1 MLITTR
7 KTNSSAMLY
16 CTILV
21 LSLGCLRAGAAV
33 QLASIFSDHMV
44 LQRGMADPVW
54 GMAAPGQ
61 TVKVSFAGNTVSAQ
75 EDNTGR
81 WMVKLPAM
89 QANANP
95 QTLTVQAG
103 SSTSSVKDVLV
114 GEVWLCSGQ
123 SNMTYNLWG
132 WTPGGHGHAAVA
144 KANYPLIRF
153 VDVPQKTAS
162 QPRNSFEGSWQV
174 CSPKTIGGFSAVGYY
189 FGRDLFRKLHVPI
202 GLIESSWPGTPIQ
215 PWTPLSAF
223 RDTPQ
228 LHNDYLWIE
237 NLEKQFGAQKKAFVT
252 AIVAWLPKARAA
264 LNAGQEVP
272 NPPQEPWN
280 PMSGPGP
287 TSLYNAMI
295 NPLVP
300 FAIRGNIWYQ
310 GESNVN
316 DSLYYVRL
324 KALIKSWRKAWNQGD
339 FPFYLVEIAPF
350 YYGNPATG
358 EPVVWNAQENV
369 VRTVANT
376 GIAGT
381 QDIGTLHNVHP
392 FDKRDVGY
400 RLSLLALAKT
410 YGQKGFVYAG
420 PMYKSM
426 TISDG
431 KAVIHFKHAGDGLV
445 SRDGKP
451 LTWFEIAGKNGKFF
465 PAQAAIV
472 GHSVVVQSSSV
483 PNPTVVRFAWDQV
496 AVPNLM
502 NQAGLPAL
510 PFATNEA
517 MTSSHEK

>member
-1 MLITTR
+1 MVVTR
-7 KTNSSAMLY
+7 KMHSTAM
-16 CTILV
+16 V
-21 LSLGCLRAGAAV
+21 LGGIVVLLFGGLRAGAAV
-33 QLASIFSDHMV
+33 RLASIFTSQMV

-54 GMAAPGQ
+54 GLAKPGQ
-61 TVKVSFAGNTVSAQ
+61 TVKVSFGGNTVSTQ
-75 EDNTGR
+75 TNYTGH
-81 WMVKLPAM
+81 WMVKLPPM
-89 QANANP
+89 KANAHP

-103 SSTSSVKDVLV
+103 ASTLTVSDVLV
-114 GEVWLCSGQ
+114 GDVWLCSGQ

-153 VDVPQKTAS
+153 IDVPQVPAS
-162 QPRNSFEGSWQV
+162 HPRDSFKGSWQV
-174 CSPKTIGGFSAVGYY
+174 CTPKTIGWFSAVGYY

-215 PWTPLSAF
+215 PWTPLSAV

-228 LHNDYLWIE
+228 LHNDYLWITSQ
-237 NLEKQFGAQKKAFVT
+237 EKQYEANKKAFIK
-252 AIVAWLPKARAA
+252 AIAAWLPKARAS
-264 LNAGQEVP
+264 LNAGRDIP
-272 NPPQEPWN
+272 NPPPEPWN
-280 PMSGPGP
+280 FISSPGY
-287 TSLYNAMI
+287 TSLYNGMI
-295 NPLVP
+295 HPLVP

-316 DSLYYVRL
+316 DNLYYVRL
-324 KALIKSWRKAWNQGD
+324 KTLIKSWRKAWHEGN

-350 YYGNPATG
+350 DYGNPATG

-369 VRTVANT
+369 VRTVPNT

-381 QDIGTLHNVHP
+381 QDIGTIHDVHP

-400 RLSLLALAKT
+400 RLSLWALAKT

-426 TISDG
+426 TVSDG
-431 KAVIHFKHAGDGLV
+431 KAVIHFQYASDGLV

-451 LTWFEIAGKNGKFF
+451 LTWFQIAGKNKKFVT
-465 PAQAAIV
+465 AQAAIV
-472 GHSVVVQSSSV
+472 GHTVVVQSPEV
-483 PNPTVVRFAWDQV
+483 ANPTVVRFAWNQI

-502 NQAGLPAL
+502 NKAGLPAL
-510 PFATNEA
+510 PFDTDQVITAAKGN
-517 MTSSHEK
+517 